1 MLTNEDLLAI
11 SDLLDKKLKPVKEEN
26 TIYQNKTHAEIQKI
40 QSIFENDIRTQ
51 IDKMWEDIREM
62 QSDIKDVH
70 GDIEDI
76 QGHIKTNVDPAIRR
90 IQLTLENDITPR
102 MKTIESCYTDTFDRY
117 VVSIGEIEGMKTDIE
132 IMKRLLKEHQEK
144 LQSM

>member
-11 SDLLDKKLKPVKEEN
+11 SDLIDRKLGSIKAENAVYQDQMMEKAEE
-26 TIYQNKTHAEIQKI
+26 IEK
-40 QSIFENDIRTQ
+40 RT
-51 IDKMWEDIREM
+51 K
-62 QSDIKDVH
+62 
-70 GDIEDI
+70 DI

-132 IMKRLLKEHQEK
+132 IMKK
-144 LQSM
+144 L